1 MYSDQTIDNLIQ
13 RIGFGEPQEDGFGL
27 AIDQANSIGT
37 SKRVF
42 KSFHQLVSVENIHAS
57 IENIEANNTEFN
69 AILLQIKSDAVR
81 EILPLIMDKS
91 DDYDVSKD
99 YSNIIND
106 IVVLFDDAIGY
117 KVAISVL
124 EIFVSTKRSN
134 LTERNAKLSINNLKL
149 ELNGYRN
156 DSGNLIARGLT
167 HELNDAI
174 KTAKRKIFPYVVQ
187 VKDASNNW

>member
-1 MYSDQTIDNLIQ
+1 MYSEETINNLIQ

-42 KSFHQLVSVENIHAS
+42 KSFHQLVTVENIQAS
-57 IENIEANNTEFN
+57 IENIGADDAEFN
-69 AILLQIKSDAVR
+69 DILLQIKSDAVR

-99 YSNIIND
+99 YSTIID
-106 IVVLFDDAIGY
+106 DSIVLFDDAIGY
-117 KVAISVL
+117 KVAMSVL
-124 EIFVSTKRSN
+124 EMFVSTKRRN
-134 LTERNAKLSINNLKL
+134 LPERNAKLAINNLKL

-156 DSGNLIARGLT
+156 DSGNLVARGLT

-174 KTAKRKIFPYVVQ
+174 KTARRKIFPFIIE